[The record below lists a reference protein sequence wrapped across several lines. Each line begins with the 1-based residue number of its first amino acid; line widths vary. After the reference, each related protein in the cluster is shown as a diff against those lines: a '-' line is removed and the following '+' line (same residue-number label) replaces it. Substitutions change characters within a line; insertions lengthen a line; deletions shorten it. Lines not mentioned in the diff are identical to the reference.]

1 MRKKCRVCE
10 KIKKI
15 DDFHKKKSSK
25 DGHRNECKECVKNI
39 QKKYKEAPGFK
50 EKRVEYDKKRYDEN
64 REDILERKK
73 EYHIE
78 NRDSILKYKKEYRT
92 KPENKERQDEYGKM
106 YRTVHKDKFY
116 KYRNENPH
124 IIVWRSLLYSTL
136 NRLGTKKQGH
146 TIDELGY
153 SAVELKEHIE
163 QQFTPG
169 MTWENHGE
177 WHIDHIKG
185 VINFDSDTNVNIVCA
200 LDNLQ
205 PLWATTR
212 EINGVVYEGNLNK
225 DKYNNS

>member
-1 MRKKCRVCE
+1 ME
-10 KIKKI
+10 II
-15 DDFHKKKSSK
+15 T
-25 DGHRNECKECVKNI
+25 
-39 QKKYKEAPGFK
+39 
-50 EKRVEYDKKRYDEN
+50 
-64 REDILERKK
+64 L
-73 EYHIE
+73 
-78 NRDSILKYKKEYRT
+78 
-92 KPENKERQDEYGKM
+92 
-106 YRTVHKDKFY
+106 FY
-116 KYRNENPH
+116 
-124 IIVWRSLLYSTL
+124 I
-136 NRLGTKKQGH
+136 TKKQGH

>member
-1 MRKKCRVCE
+1 MLYKKCRVCE

-64 REDILERKK
+64 REDILER
-73 EYHIE
+73 
-78 NRDSILKYKKEYRT
+78 KKEYRT